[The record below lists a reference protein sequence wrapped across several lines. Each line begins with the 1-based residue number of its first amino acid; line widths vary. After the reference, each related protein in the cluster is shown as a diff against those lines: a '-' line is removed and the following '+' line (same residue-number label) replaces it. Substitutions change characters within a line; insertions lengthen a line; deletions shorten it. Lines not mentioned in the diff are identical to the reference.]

1 MKKILLAYDGGE
13 PARRALETAGEL
25 ARAFHAPL
33 SVVSVVPEG
42 AGRPVGDPREDASAH
57 ARELQEAKRLLAE
70 MGLEVELL
78 EPSGDPARR
87 IEQIAEEGGFDTIVL
102 GSGGWQGPAPR
113 GFGADGTLPESKVR
127 TRAASPGTWSR
138 TQARRWSW
146 RAEAAPAQGPG
157 RAAPDPAT
165 RRTLPPAARLW
176 CRRHSPGVERAHTL
190 DQ

>member
-13 PARRALETAGEL
+13 SARRALETAAEL

-42 AGRPVGDPREDASAH
+42 EGCQVGDPWEDASAH

-70 MGLEVELL
+70 LGLEVELL

-102 GSGGWQGPAPR
+102 GSGGGGPIN
-113 GFGADGTLPESKVR
+113 
-127 TRAASPGTWSR
+127 RALHGSVSR
-138 TQARRWSW
+138 HVVAH
-146 RAEAAPAQGPG
+146 
-157 RAAPDPAT
+157 AT
-165 RRTLPPAARLW
+165 ATVVVAN
-176 CRRHSPGVERAHTL
+176 
-190 DQ
+190 

>member
-42 AGRPVGDPREDASAH
+42 AGHLVGDPWEDASAH

-102 GSGGWQGPAPR
+102 GSGGGGPI
-113 GFGADGTLPESKVR
+113 D
-127 TRAASPGTWSR
+127 RALHGSVSR
-138 TQARRWSW
+138 HVVAH
-146 RAEAAPAQGPG
+146 AM
-157 RAAPDPAT
+157 AT
-165 RRTLPPAARLW
+165 
-176 CRRHSPGVERAHTL
+176 VVVAH
-190 DQ
+190 

>member
-13 PARRALETAGEL
+13 PARRALETAGQL
-25 ARAFHAPL
+25 TRAFHASL

-42 AGRPVGDPREDASAH
+42 ASRPPRDPSDEACLH

-102 GSGGWQGPAPR
+102 GCGGDHQP
-113 GFGADGTLPESKVR
+113 DG
-127 TRAASPGTWSR
+127 
-138 TQARRWSW
+138 ARRGRVSGHVVTH
-146 RAEAAPAQGPG
+146 AA
-157 RAAPDPAT
+157 AT
-165 RRTLPPAARLW
+165 GVVAR
-176 CRRHSPGVERAHTL
+176 
-190 DQ
+190 